1 MSIFSTIF
9 GKRNANETINGAAVE
24 PTAVEAE
31 PVLPPVSE
39 ELFVDKGIPSEEP
52 LAVPIRTELE
62 LLIHADHEDAGY
74 QMGYEHHDWDLCER
88 EKARIKAE
96 ITRAIDKKME
106 RVGTLISE
114 LQMEVDLLGDKG
126 MERPRRDM
134 IAHLSEMRRTHMK
147 LQEQTLLVAGN
158 SGYAERALTTFEIGF
173 RKGYSAYL
181 EFRGLTQKYQG

>member
-9 GKRNANETINGAAVE
+9 GKRNANETLNGAILE
-24 PTAVEAE
+24 PTVVVAE
-31 PVLPPVSE
+31 PVTPHVAE
-39 ELFVDKGIPSEEP
+39 ELFVDKGIPAEVA
-52 LAVPIRTELE
+52 LAAAIPTALE
-62 LLIHADHEDAGY
+62 LLIQTDHEEAGY
-74 QMGYEHHDWDLCER
+74 LMGYEHHDWDLCER

-96 ITRAIDKKME
+96 FTRAIDKEME
-106 RVGTLISE
+106 RVGALTSE

-134 IAHLSEMRRTHMK
+134 IAHLNEMRRTHMK